1 MSELYVFALV
11 PTLSSGNA
19 YRHLVWVAGC
29 FLHWVGVCIPTCSVG
44 TRVMLDGK
52 TVGWAL
58 DHLFIGCLYKKGVHG
73 TYMIGGQLP
82 TLRGSNR

>member
-19 YRHLVWVAGC
+19 YRYLVWVAGC

-44 TRVMLDGK
+44 TRVVE
-52 TVGWAL
+52 TVEHKAPLELVEGIKANNAKIDVL
-58 DHLFIGCLYKKGVHG
+58 IDDIRAILE
-73 TYMIGGQLP
+73 
-82 TLRGSNR
+82 NRDA